1 MHYLFLIEYQLK
13 SCVFSQQIYEHHNV
27 MTNKMVIFISIIFLL
42 NIPAYAKNCK
52 KGQPCGN
59 SCISWSKTCHKNTY
73 TYPSP
78 IEKQI
83 TSKKPAPA
91 STTVLIRYV
100 IPKKLNVRT
109 SPTIRANINTSLK
122 KGDFVLLHHQENN
135 WAYISKSG
143 VYGWVSKK
151 YLSSSPVK

>member
-1 MHYLFLIEYQLK
+1 MKKTMIILFSSILLLIPP
-13 SCVFSQQIYEHHNV
+13 V
-27 MTNKMVIFISIIFLL
+27 
-42 NIPAYAKNCK
+42 YAKNCK

-73 TYPSP
+73 TYSSL
-78 IEKQI
+78 IENQEK
-83 TSKKPAPA
+83 SKKPAPT
-91 STTVLIRYV
+91 STNVLVRYV

-109 SPTIRANINTSLK
+109 SPTIKANINTSLS
-122 KGDFVLLHHQENN
+122 KGDFVLLHHQENQ

>member
-1 MHYLFLIEYQLK
+1 MK
-13 SCVFSQQIYEHHNV
+13 
-27 MTNKMVIFISIIFLL
+27 TKTIIFLSSIIL
-42 NIPAYAKNCK
+42 LIFPAYAKNCK

-73 TYPSP
+73 TYSSP
-78 IEKQI
+78 IENQE

-91 STTVLIRYV
+91 STNVLVRYV

-109 SPTIRANINTSLK
+109 SPTIKANINTSLS
-122 KGDFVLLHHQENN
+122 KGDFVLLHHQENQ

-151 YLSSSPVK
+151 YLSSSPVN

>member
-1 MHYLFLIEYQLK
+1 MKKMMIILFSSTLLLIPP
-13 SCVFSQQIYEHHNV
+13 V
-27 MTNKMVIFISIIFLL
+27 
-42 NIPAYAKNCK
+42 YAKNCK

-73 TYPSP
+73 TYSSP
-78 IEKQI
+78 IENKK

-91 STTVLIRYV
+91 STNVLVRYV

-109 SPTIRANINTSLK
+109 SPSIKANINTSLS
-122 KGDFVLLHHQENN
+122 KGDFVLLYRQENQ

-151 YLSSSPVK
+151 YLSSSPVN

>member
-1 MHYLFLIEYQLK
+1 MKKTMIILFSSILLLIP
-13 SCVFSQQIYEHHNV
+13 
-27 MTNKMVIFISIIFLL
+27 
-42 NIPAYAKNCK
+42 PAYAKNCK

-73 TYPSP
+73 TYSSP
-78 IEKQI
+78 IENQEK
-83 TSKKPAPA
+83 SKKPASA
-91 STTVLIRYV
+91 STKVLVRYV

-109 SPTIRANINTSLK
+109 SPTIKANINTSLS
-122 KGDFVLLHHQENN
+122 KGDFVLLHHQENQ

>member
-1 MHYLFLIEYQLK
+1 MKKTMIILFSSILLLIP
-13 SCVFSQQIYEHHNV
+13 
-27 MTNKMVIFISIIFLL
+27 
-42 NIPAYAKNCK
+42 PAYAKNCK

-73 TYPSP
+73 TYSSP
-78 IEKQI
+78 IENQEK
-83 TSKKPAPA
+83 SKKPAPS
-91 STTVLIRYV
+91 STNVLVRYV

-109 SPTIRANINTSLK
+109 SPTIKANINTSLS
-122 KGDFVLLHHQENN
+122 KGDFVLLHHQENQ